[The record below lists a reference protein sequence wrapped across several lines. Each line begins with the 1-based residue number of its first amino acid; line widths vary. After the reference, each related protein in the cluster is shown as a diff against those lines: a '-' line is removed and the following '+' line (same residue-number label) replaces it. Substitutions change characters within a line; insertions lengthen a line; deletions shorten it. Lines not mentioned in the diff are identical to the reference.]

1 MHKLASLSFAP
12 VPSGCCAVWRGAGQG
27 MQSIPHTWS
36 LGLAAFL
43 SGRHHLSL
51 VASLWPESTVFPN
64 TLIIFFYFFLG
75 FAIYKRYLGDACE
88 EVGTSGS
95 SPPALLMSLCG
106 IQQDIPG
113 EILLLWL
120 NSTQRSVQAVPPF
133 PAPALV
139 VPRAV
144 SLPLHGAGQHS
155 PGVGERAPM
164 QALSPPQ
171 RESCEAPFKSIVS
184 VH

>member
-27 MQSIPHTWS
+27 MRSIPHTWS

-51 VASLWPESTVFPN
+51 AASLWPESTVFPN
-64 TLIIFFYFFLG
+64 TLIILFYFFLG
-75 FAIYKRYLGDACE
+75 FAIYKRYLSDACE

-120 NSTQRSVQAVPPF
+120 NPTGPSFPCARSRGPTGRFSPLAWS
-133 PAPALV
+133 
-139 VPRAV
+139 RA
-144 SLPLHGAGQHS
+144 
-155 PGVGERAPM
+155 
-164 QALSPPQ
+164 ALSQ
-171 RESCEAPFKSIVS
+171 RGGTSTDAGALPSMA
-184 VH
+184 